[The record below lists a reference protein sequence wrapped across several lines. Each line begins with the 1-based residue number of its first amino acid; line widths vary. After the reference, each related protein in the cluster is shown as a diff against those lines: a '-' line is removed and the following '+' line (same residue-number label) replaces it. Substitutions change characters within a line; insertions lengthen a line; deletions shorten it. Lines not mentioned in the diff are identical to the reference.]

1 MDLHLRGGESAFI
14 GSARSENGLDR
25 VMDLSRLNWRSIMII
40 ATSVMMIQQAFSY
53 VCQIVMPLLADRLAE
68 EFGISRGW
76 LGFYLALQNI
86 MAIIA
91 AVGCGGFILRY
102 GALRVSQVT
111 LILMGTSLFVIASG
125 QLWLYPLGAILLG
138 AASVSTPASSHILAR
153 VCPPKLAPLVFS
165 IKQTGVPVGALIG
178 GLLLPFLLG
187 VVFYSDVF
195 GVTIRLGH
203 FGAAFITALIV
214 FTVAIAL
221 QPIRRHFDQ
230 DRNPATRIAFG
241 DVSATMRAVLGN
253 PPLRDLAFA
262 AFSFGGLQAV
272 FSGFFI
278 LFLIDGLG
286 YSEVEAG
293 GAFAI
298 ASFSAIWARI
308 MWGWLAGGHVSPRYL
323 LSAIGLIA
331 GISAI
336 FVASFD
342 LSWGLFEI
350 TAVAIAFNISAIS
363 WHGLLLAETARL
375 APKENVG
382 GITGGVLAFTSIAM
396 MIYPAAYGAILASTG
411 SYSLGFLLA
420 SAPAFVAFIIF
431 IRPALEDAWTSLI
444 ARSAV
449 LATRPA
455 ALLQTLMVVGLGVGV
470 GLAWDRLG

>member
-1 MDLHLRGGESAFI
+1 
-14 GSARSENGLDR
+14 
-25 VMDLSRLNWRSIMII
+25 MDLSRFGWRSIMII
-40 ATSVMMIQQAFSY
+40 ATSAMMIQQAFSY
-53 VCQIVMPLLADRLAE
+53 VCQIVMPILADRLAE

-91 AVGCGGFILRY
+91 AVGCGGFILRF
-102 GALRVSQVT
+102 GAVRVSQAT
-111 LILMGTSLFVIASG
+111 LVLMGGSLLVIASG

-153 VCPPKLAPLVFS
+153 VCPPRLAPLIFS

-195 GVTIRLGH
+195 GATVRLGH
-203 FGAAFITALIV
+203 FGAAFVTALIV

-221 QPIRRHFDQ
+221 QPIRDHFDE
-230 DRNPATRIAFG
+230 DRNPATKIAFG
-241 DVSATMRAVLGN
+241 DISATMRMVLGN

-262 AFSFGGLQAV
+262 AFAFGGLQAI
-272 FSGFFI
+272 FAGFFL

-298 ASFSAIWARI
+298 SSFSAIWARI

-323 LSAIGLIA
+323 LASIGLTA
-331 GISAI
+331 GIAAI
-336 FVASFD
+336 IVAGFD

-350 TAVAIAFNISAIS
+350 TIVAIVYNISAIS

-375 APKENVG
+375 APRENVG
-382 GITGGVLAFTSIAM
+382 GVTGGVLAFTSIAM
-396 MIYPAAYGAILASTG
+396 MLYPAAYGAILAFTG

-420 SAPAFVAFIIF
+420 SVPSFLAFIIF
-431 IRPALEDAWTSLI
+431 IRPPLEQAWISLI
-444 ARSAV
+444 AKAAV
-449 LATRPA
+449 LAVRPA
-455 ALLQTLMVVGLGVGV
+455 ALLQALMVIGLGIGI
-470 GLAWDRLG
+470 GLAWDQLG

>member
-1 MDLHLRGGESAFI
+1 M
-14 GSARSENGLDR
+14 N
-25 VMDLSRLNWRSIMII
+25 LSRFDWRAIMII
-40 ATSVMMIQQAFSY
+40 ATSAMMIQQAFSY
-53 VCQIVMPLLADRLAE
+53 VCQIVMPILADRLAE

-76 LGFYLALQNI
+76 LGFYLALQNV

-91 AVGCGGFILRY
+91 AVGCGGFILRF

-111 LILMGTSLFVIASG
+111 LILMGGSLLVIASG

-153 VCPPKLAPLVFS
+153 VCPPHLAPLIFS

-195 GVTIRLGH
+195 GETVRLGH
-203 FGAAFITALIV
+203 FGAAFVTALIV
-214 FTVAIAL
+214 FAVAVAL
-221 QPIRRHFDQ
+221 QPIRDHFDE
-230 DRNPATRIAFG
+230 DRNPETKIAFG
-241 DVSATMRAVLGN
+241 DVSATMRMVLGN

-262 AFSFGGLQAV
+262 AFAFGGLQAV
-272 FSGFFI
+272 FSGFFL
-278 LFLIDGLG
+278 LFLIDGLE

-293 GAFAI
+293 SAFAI

-308 MWGWLAGGHVSPRYL
+308 MWGWLAGSHFSPRHL
-323 LSAIGLIA
+323 LAAIGFIAGVSAII
-331 GISAI
+331 
-336 FVASFD
+336 VANFD

-396 MIYPAAYGAILASTG
+396 MTYPAAYGVILASTG

-420 SAPAFVAFIIF
+420 SAPSFLAFLIF
-431 IRPALEDAWTSLI
+431 IRPPMEATWRSVAAKSMVI
-444 ARSAV
+444 AS
-449 LATRPA
+449 RPA
-455 ALLQTLMVVGLGVGV
+455 ILLQAASVIGLGVGL
-470 GLAWDRLG
+470 GLAWDQLG